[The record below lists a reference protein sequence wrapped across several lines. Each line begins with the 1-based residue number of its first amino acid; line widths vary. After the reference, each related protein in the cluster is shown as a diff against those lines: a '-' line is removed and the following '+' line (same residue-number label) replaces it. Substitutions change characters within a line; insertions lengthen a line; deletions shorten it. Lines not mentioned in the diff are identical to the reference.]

1 VGAPLDQVV
10 GLFGV
15 AGSARASMA
24 IAPLRSARA
33 SAAVRR
39 TGVIDAGFVPA
50 DEFAC
55 PSQRDRRRRR
65 FR

>member
-1 VGAPLDQVV
+1 
-10 GLFGV
+10 
-15 AGSARASMA
+15 MA